1 MQSWLRRHPGIR
13 RLLRDP
19 LILPFYLPSLVI
31 SLSYGLMTPVLPYY
45 AESFDVS
52 YGWVGA
58 MISAQAL
65 GMLVSDLPCGL
76 LLRRLGQKRAMLVGM
91 GVMILSRVAFVWAG
105 SIQEAFGYRLMG
117 GFGIALFGVAR
128 HAYVAKHAAVATRGR
143 AMALFGGL
151 NRIGKFVGPL
161 IGGFV
166 AAAWGLRMPFLGAG
180 LVSLLAVLLVVIF
193 IPGRDTA
200 SGATSSASEARV
212 PPTFGGGL
220 GQMLR
225 DQAGLLIPAGLGQIF
240 VQMIRSGRDTIIP
253 LYAANVIGLNV
264 DQTGLLMGI
273 AAAVEMTMFIP
284 AGWVMDHW
292 GRKYAYVPSFGLQ
305 ALGMALVPL
314 TGGFGGLLAC
324 ATTIG
329 LANGLSSGG
338 MMTLGADL
346 APPDARGE
354 FLGVWRL
361 IGDVGGTGGP
371 SLVGFVAD
379 ALALPAAALAMAA
392 SGLVAALTFGFLL
405 PETLNQEAK
414 EPGARRTESASTPA
428 D

>member
-1 MQSWLRRHPGIR
+1 
-13 RLLRDP
+13 
-19 LILPFYLPSLVI
+19 
-31 SLSYGLMTPVLPYY
+31 
-45 AESFDVS
+45 
-52 YGWVGA
+52 
-58 MISAQAL
+58 
-65 GMLVSDLPCGL
+65 
-76 LLRRLGQKRAMLVGM
+76 
-91 GVMILSRVAFVWAG
+91 
-105 SIQEAFGYRLMG
+105 
-117 GFGIALFGVAR
+117 
-128 HAYVAKHAAVATRGR
+128 
-143 AMALFGGL
+143 MALFGGL

-166 AAAWGLRMPFLGAG
+166 AAAWGLRIPFLGAG

-193 IPGRDTA
+193 IPGRDDDDGAA
-200 SGATSSASEARV
+200 SSTSEPRV
-212 PPTFGGGL
+212 PQTFGVGFGK
-220 GQMLR
+220 MLR

-264 DQTGLLMGI
+264 DQTGLLMSI
-273 AAAVEMTMFIP
+273 AAALEMTMFIP

-292 GRKYAYVPSFGLQ
+292 GRKYAYVPSFGIQ
-305 ALGMALVPL
+305 AAAMALVPL
-314 TGGFGGLLAC
+314 TGGFDSLLAC
-324 ATTIG
+324 AIAIG

-371 SLVGFVAD
+371 SVVGFVAD
-379 ALALPAAALAMAA
+379 ALTLPAAALAMAA
-392 SGLVAALTFGFLL
+392 SGLAAALTFGFLL
-405 PETLNQEAK
+405 PETLDRK
-414 EPGARRTESASTPA
+414 EPGECRTKSASAPA